1 MPLDVK
7 AAVADALLE
16 LIRRKDAD
24 KITVKDLVEVC
35 GISRQTF
42 YYHFKDIVDVVEW
55 AAQQGVQR
63 LVRESLNAATPQEA
77 LGVFVDFAYIPGGQ
91 PAGAAGN
98 ARPPGR
104 GLEDCP
110 GFLCLWDD
118 RTAAGELP
126 PAGSGPAGAGGSA
139 VPPAVRRD
147 GPPSG
152 NLTDVPAC
160 QRA

>member
-24 KITVKDLVEVC
+24 KITV
-35 GISRQTF
+35 
-42 YYHFKDIVDVVEW
+42 
-55 AAQQGVQR
+55 
-63 LVRESLNAATPQEA
+63 
-77 LGVFVDFAYIPGGQ
+77 
-91 PAGAAGN
+91 
-98 ARPPGR
+98 
-104 GLEDCP
+104 
-110 GFLCLWDD
+110 DD